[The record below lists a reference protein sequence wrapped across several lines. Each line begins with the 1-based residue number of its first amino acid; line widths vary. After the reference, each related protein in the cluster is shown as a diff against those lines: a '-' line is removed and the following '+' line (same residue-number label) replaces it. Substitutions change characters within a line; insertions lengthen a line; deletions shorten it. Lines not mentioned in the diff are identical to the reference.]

1 MWVIKAFKT
10 LKPNWILIK
19 KVNGDNK
26 KNPNYQFNADV
37 IFSCSKDEESIA
49 DPIIGTWDKYGDGDS
64 VYVIEINSNGTFEA
78 VNGKSG
84 SWLNI
89 SEQQNLSSKTQ
100 KYRWSDDEEPTFE
113 FDATF
118 DEDLDAF
125 DYFIDGTFLFIR
137 Y

>member
-1 MWVIKAFKT
+1 MAT
-10 LKPNWILIK
+10 IK
-19 KVNGDNK
+19 KILTISLTLML
-26 KNPNYQFNADV
+26 F
-37 IFSCSKDEESIA
+37 FSCSKEEEASIA